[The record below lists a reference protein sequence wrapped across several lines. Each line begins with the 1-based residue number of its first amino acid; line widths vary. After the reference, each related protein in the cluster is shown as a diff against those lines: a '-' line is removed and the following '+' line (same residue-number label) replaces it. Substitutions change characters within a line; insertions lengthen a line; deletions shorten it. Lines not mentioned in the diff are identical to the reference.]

1 MKVSEFPTSVRATVL
16 RSSNDVK
23 MMESPSTAAIVTS
36 AKEARRCLSVCL
48 SERCV
53 DWINIFGS
61 WPLNNHNTVSCVLG
75 RVWFTLIFTEA
86 P

>member
-36 AKEARRCLSVCL
+36 AKEARQCLSVCL
-48 SERCV
+48 RGVWTGS
-53 DWINIFGS
+53 IFLDPG
-61 WPLNNHNTVSCVLG
+61 L
-75 RVWFTLIFTEA
+75 
-86 P
+86 